1 MDKCVESVGN
11 FLAAM
16 WEQGVQQGRKPVFVI
31 FLGDYVCASR
41 EDKKIIHKMVTGG
54 GIHGI
59 ILVRVDS
66 MRHFLC
72 FVSCA
77 HSSAG

>member
-1 MDKCVESVGN
+1 MESVDN
-11 FLAAM
+11 FWAVM
-16 WEQGVQQGRKPVFVI
+16 WEQGVQQGRKHVFVI
-31 FLGDYVCASR
+31 FFGDYVCTSR
-41 EDKKIIHKMVTGG
+41 EDKKFIHKMVTGG

-72 FVSCA
+72 NISCA